1 MAIEVRIPDLGGAK
15 DVEVVEIL
23 VKPGQDVALDESL
36 IVLSSDK
43 ASMDV
48 PSPQAGKIGEIRVK
62 VGGKVSQGD
71 VFVTLE
77 GGSEKK
83 TLGKE
88 KEEKILG
95 KEKAADGSAAA
106 TAMPAPAVG
115 ARSLGL
121 PRSVNPQR
129 YLNPRAPARG
139 LSHPLR

>member
-1 MAIEVRIPDLGGAK
+1 MAIEVRIPDLGGAT

-23 VKPGQDVALDESL
+23 VKPGQDVAAEESL

-83 TLGKE
+83 
-88 KEEKILG
+88 ILG
-95 KEKAADGSAAA
+95 KKKKEGFWVRKAAFPLQRASRPVAGA
-106 TAMPAPAVG
+106 PAP
-115 ARSLGL
+115 
-121 PRSVNPQR
+121 
-129 YLNPRAPARG
+129 
-139 LSHPLR
+139 